1 MIIVEV
7 IQMAV
12 KANHDI
18 SSGLGQ
24 YIKKQRDNLWKLQ

>member
-1 MIIVEV
+1 MEV

-24 YIKKQRDNLWKLQ
+24 YIKKQRDNL

>member
-1 MIIVEV
+1 
-7 IQMAV
+7 MAV

-24 YIKKQRDNLWKLQ
+24 YIKNKGTIYESYDN